1 MTNIELS
8 QLPGL
13 DGAQALY
20 GSLTQAT
27 ASADSIVEILIF
39 VHDNVPPV
47 ASLSA

>member
-20 GSLTQAT
+20 GSLSQSN

-39 VHDNVPPV
+39 VHDHVVPEAP
-47 ASLSA
+47 